1 MECQGIIPKW
11 IPPVTFV
18 KSTCIHMYLCICSI
32 FLTIY
37 KHATTWKAVSSILL
51 NTIGNIFLYLQLMCG
66 NNEMHFSQ
74 SPPKMVVPINQVRR
88 TIYILEHT
96 VSVCVLKRL
105 CGLLSTFQPRDFR
118 CNLQVFAVFA
128 TTIYVCMCESISNSC
143 KFHISMCLDI
153 VYIYMQISRLTSDI
167 FL

>member
-1 MECQGIIPKW
+1 MSIHYSKVNSDCNFCQIYMYTY
-11 IPPVTFV
+11 VFMYMFNFSHNLQACNHM
-18 KSTCIHMYLCICSI
+18 KSGVFHSI
-32 FLTIY
+32 KYHWQYI
-37 KHATTWKAVSSILL
+37 
-51 NTIGNIFLYLQLMCG
+51 LYLQLMCG

-118 CNLQVFAVFA
+118 CNLQVFAAFA
-128 TTIYVCMCESISNSC
+128 TQYMYVCASL
-143 KFHISMCLDI
+143 F
-153 VYIYMQISRLTSDI
+153 LTHVNAI
-167 FL
+167 